1 MSQSLVVADML
12 RNVVL
17 LTSLSILITLTLYQC
32 YQSSYV
38 YLQHPTFFSSTF
50 KDQRWADLPDIT
62 ACLAPREGNWPA
74 FKNAQLSHRNWKQDI
89 LDGKYDF
96 ENVTFANDWDIIE
109 YLYIRRF
116 ETGTINKDAL
126 CRSNHISTFL
136 IDVADPKNTG
146 FRLSAKHDYKS
157 KEENLIVRSHPRFGK
172 CLTLRYSEQNRAL
185 GLYYFHGR
193 QTNASYPIR

>member
-62 ACLAPREGNWPA
+62 ACSAPREGNWPA
-74 FKNAQLSHRNWKQDI
+74 FKNVQLSQQNWKQDI

-96 ENVTFANDWDIIE
+96 DNVTFANDWDIIE

-126 CRSNHISTFL
+126 
-136 IDVADPKNTG
+136 
-146 FRLSAKHDYKS
+146 
-157 KEENLIVRSHPRFGK
+157 
-172 CLTLRYSEQNRAL
+172 
-185 GLYYFHGR
+185 
-193 QTNASYPIR
+193 